1 MERAELSLRGDD
13 RVTMNLRARDHVKL
27 IFHRG
32 AKKSA
37 DADRFSFEDKTGLMT
52 WQAAD
57 RAFVAVSDLE
67 DLGAK
72 AEKLRSLVQAW
83 IAATTDSPIGP

>member
-1 MERAELSLRGDD
+1 
-13 RVTMNLRARDHVKL
+13 
-27 IFHRG
+27 
-32 AKKSA
+32 
-37 DADRFSFEDKTGLMT
+37 MT